1 MYAVLAPEAVF
12 KLEYMFL
19 FCTFTLLFLLV
30 HWILLWVLQ
39 VIIYRPCNGF
49 LSVRIYSVRQETR
62 EEGAEHLFASLKALV
77 CRGDVTSSSS
87 SLFSALALPLAMCTS
102 V

>member
-30 HWILLWVLQ
+30 HWTLLWVLQ

-62 EEGAEHLFASLKALV
+62 EEGALV
-77 CRGDVTSSSS
+77 CRGAVNSSSS